1 MNKKKAII
9 NTLMGKLQSRSAK
22 LYEDVSNE
30 FWNDIPMDDNKDYK
44 LEVDGDEIQ
53 EDGEEEVKALDVI
66 LDAPVDTTPKEVE
79 EI

>member
-1 MNKKKAII
+1 MDKKKAII

-30 FWNDIPMDDNKDYK
+30 IWNDVQPEAEKDYD
-44 LEVDGDEIQ
+44 LEI
-53 EDGEEEVKALDVI
+53 DGEEIKSEDEEMPSAMDVI
-66 LDAPVDTTPKEVE
+66 LDAPVETTPKDVE

>member
-30 FWNDIPMDDNKDYK
+30 VWNDIPMDDNKDYK

>member
-30 FWNDIPMDDNKDYK
+30 VWNDIPMDDNKDYK

-53 EDGEEEVKALDVI
+53 EDQTHPI
-66 LDAPVDTTPKEVE
+66 HHHRYR
-79 EI
+79 